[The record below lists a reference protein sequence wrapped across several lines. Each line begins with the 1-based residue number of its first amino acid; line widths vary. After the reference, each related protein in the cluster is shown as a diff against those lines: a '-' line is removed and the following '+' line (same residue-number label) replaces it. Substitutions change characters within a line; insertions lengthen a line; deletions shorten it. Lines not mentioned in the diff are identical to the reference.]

1 MTELPM
7 SRKVARTP
15 PTRPDT
21 RLTMTRARGF
31 AFTMT
36 TPFSEIPRVWAW
48 AGSPPSARIAKLRI
62 PKGVFDRLP
71 DAPLGCL
78 ILSRLHHSQLP
89 IGICPVPRDA
99 VRVIA
104 VHNEFPLGRHSQS
117 SPPPACAPVQ
127 LSGGPTCLTRLCL
140 SCPSHWLKA
149 AARASR
155 CRSSVEAQPRTRR
168 SAPAPRAT
176 MASCRR
182 LFISKGPRV
191 IRRGRPCH
199 GTCDKFKHDWRRCDT
214 IESPLGEKR
223 LHKCLSLRW
232 LGCLILFS
240 RLLSFGNRGH
250 PQNDQE

>member
-48 AGSPPSARIAKLRI
+48 EGSPPSARIAKLRI

-89 IGICPVPRDA
+89 IGICPVLRDA

-104 VHNEFPLGRHSQS
+104 VAQRIAIDTPFTEFA
-117 SPPPACAPVQ
+117 PPGLCPGAVVWRTDLADPTLLILPEPVVKG
-127 LSGGPTCLTRLCL
+127 GGPGLALPILRRG
-140 SCPSHWLKA
+140 A
-149 AARASR
+149 AEDEQERARSEGDNGEPQIPVHINRAS
-155 CRSSVEAQPRTRR
+155 CH
-168 SAPAPRAT
+168 SAWSTLPWDVR
-176 MASCRR
+176 
-182 LFISKGPRV
+182 
-191 IRRGRPCH
+191 
-199 GTCDKFKHDWRRCDT
+199 
-214 IESPLGEKR
+214 
-223 LHKCLSLRW
+223 
-232 LGCLILFS
+232 
-240 RLLSFGNRGH
+240 
-250 PQNDQE
+250 